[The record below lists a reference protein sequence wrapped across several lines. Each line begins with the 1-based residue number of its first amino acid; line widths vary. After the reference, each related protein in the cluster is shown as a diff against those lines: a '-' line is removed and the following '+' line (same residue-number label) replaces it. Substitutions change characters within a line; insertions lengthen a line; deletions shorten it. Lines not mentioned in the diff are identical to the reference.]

1 MNLYPLGLRIAGKR
15 VAVIGGGAVGTR
27 RAIGLLQAGAD
38 VVVISP
44 MVSAELKALAQTGQL
59 TVLEREFQA
68 GDLSGSGSTAVWLVH
83 TATGVAEVDAAVSA
97 DAEANRI
104 LCVNASEAEAST
116 AWVPAVTRFEGVTV
130 ASFGGGDPRRGM
142 AVRDV
147 IADLF
152 EKGELPVASHRNPE
166 AYRGSSSAQ
175 ALTNSNSGSAKAAG
189 SVALVGGGPG
199 DPGLITAKGLQLLK
213 AADVVVT
220 DRLGPNT
227 LLDELAPTALVINVG
242 KMPDHHP
249 VPQDEINQI
258 LVEQAK
264 AGKNVVRLKG
274 GDPYVLG
281 RGGEEL
287 AFCEANG
294 VAVQVVPGVT
304 SAISVPAA
312 VGIPVTHRGV
322 STGFTVVT
330 GHEALE
336 GIDDS
341 RDHTVILLMGV
352 SALKESA
359 AALALGKRG
368 AECPVAII
376 EDGYGPNQRVSFGTL
391 ETIAQ
396 VAMDRGVKSPAVIVV
411 GDVVLLSPDCNL
423 APLAPVELRGETE
436 LRK

>member
-27 RAIGLLQAGAD
+27 RAIGLLQAGAE

-44 MVSAELKALAQTGQL
+44 TVSAELKALAQTGQL

-68 GDLSGSGSTAVWLVH
+68 GDLSGTDAAASGSSAVWLVH
-83 TATGVAEVDAAVSA
+83 TATGVAEVDAAVTEE
-97 DAEANRI
+97 AEANRI
-104 LCVNASEAEAST
+104 LCVNASEAQAST
-116 AWVPAVTRFEGVTV
+116 AWVPAVARFDGVTV
-130 ASFGGGDPRRGM
+130 ASFGGGDPRRAM
-142 AVRDV
+142 AVRDA

-152 EKGELPVASHRNPE
+152 EKGELPLTLHRSSKPAESNGEVALH
-166 AYRGSSSAQ
+166 
-175 ALTNSNSGSAKAAG
+175 AG

-220 DRLGPNT
+220 DRLGPTT
-227 LLDELAPTALVINVG
+227 LLDQLAPTALVINVG

-258 LVEQAK
+258 LVDQAK
-264 AGKNVVRLKG
+264 AGKHVVRLKG

-287 AFCEANG
+287 VFCEANG
-294 VAVQVVPGVT
+294 VSVQVVPGVT

-336 GIDDS
+336 GIDGS

-352 SALKESA
+352 SALQQSA
-359 AALALGKRG
+359 ASLALGKRG
-368 AECPVAII
+368 AQCPVAII

-396 VAMDRGVKSPAVIVV
+396 VAIDRAVKSPAVIVV
-411 GDVVLLSPDCNL
+411 GNVVLLSPF
-423 APLAPVELRGETE
+423 APDELRAKSE
-436 LRK
+436 LGK

>member
-68 GDLSGSGSTAVWLVH
+68 GDLSGSGSSAVWLVH
-83 TATGVAEVDAAVSA
+83 SATGVAEVDAAVA
-97 DAEANRI
+97 AEAEANRI

-142 AVRDV
+142 AVRDA

-152 EKGELPVASHRNPE
+152 EKGELPTASQRNSE
-166 AYRGSSSAQ
+166 A
-175 ALTNSNSGSAKAAG
+175 NGSATSTVVAG

-220 DRLGPNT
+220 DRLGPTT

-258 LVEQAK
+258 LVDQAK

-294 VAVQVVPGVT
+294 VSVQVVPGVT

-322 STGFTVVT
+322 ATGFTVVT

-336 GIDDS
+336 GIDGS

-359 AALALGKRG
+359 AALAAGKRG
-368 AECPVAII
+368 AQCPVAII

-391 ETIAQ
+391 ETIPQ

-423 APLAPVELRGETE
+423 APFAPNASRGETE

>member
-59 TVLEREFQA
+59 TVLEREFKA
-68 GDLSGSGSTAVWLVH
+68 GDLSGSGSSAVWLVH
-83 TATGVAEVDAAVSA
+83 TATGVAEVDAVVAA
-97 DAEANRI
+97 EAEANRI
-104 LCVNASEAEAST
+104 LCVNASEAESST

-142 AVRDV
+142 AVRDA
-147 IADLF
+147 IAELF
-152 EKGELPVASHRNPE
+152 EKGELPTASQRNSE
-166 AYRGSSSAQ
+166 A
-175 ALTNSNSGSAKAAG
+175 NGSATSTVVAG

-220 DRLGPNT
+220 DRLGPTT

-258 LVEQAK
+258 LVDQAK

-294 VAVQVVPGVT
+294 VSAQVVPGVS

-322 STGFTVVT
+322 ATGFTVVT

-336 GIDDS
+336 GIDGS

-352 SALKESA
+352 SALKQSA
-359 AALALGKRG
+359 AALAAGKRG
-368 AECPVAII
+368 AQCPVAII

-396 VAMDRGVKSPAVIVV
+396 VAIDRGVKSPAVIVV

-423 APLAPVELRGETE
+423 APFVPNDIRGETE

>member
-1 MNLYPLGLRIAGKR
+1 MNIYPLGLRIAGKR

-59 TVLEREFQA
+59 TVLEREFES
-68 GDLSGSGSTAVWLVH
+68 GDLLSGDVGTGKVSNAFWLVH
-83 TATGVAEVDAAVSA
+83 TATGIAEVDAAVSA
-97 DAEANRI
+97 EAEANQVF
-104 LCVNASEAEAST
+104 CVNASEAQDSS
-116 AWVPAVTRFEGVTV
+116 AWVPGVSRFDGVTV
-130 ASFGGGDPRRGM
+130 ASFGGGDPKRAM
-142 AVRDV
+142 AVRDA
-147 IADLF
+147 IT
-152 EKGELPVASHRNPE
+152 ELMEQGQIPLDKFRQAQEPVAH
-166 AYRGSSSAQ
+166 G
-175 ALTNSNSGSAKAAG
+175 KAG

-220 DRLGPNT
+220 DRLGPT
-227 LLDELAPTALVINVG
+227 ALLEDLSPTALVINVG

-258 LVEQAK
+258 LVDQAK

-287 AFCEANG
+287 AFCQANG
-294 VAVQVVPGVT
+294 VEVQVVPGVT

-322 STGFTVVT
+322 ATGFTVVT

-336 GIDDS
+336 GIDGDS
-341 RDHTVILLMGV
+341 DHTVILLMGV

-359 AALALGKRG
+359 ASLANAKRG
-368 AECPVAII
+368 PQCPVAII
-376 EDGYGPNQRVSFGTL
+376 EDGFGPNQRVTFGTL
-391 ETIAQ
+391 QNIAQ
-396 VAMDRGVKSPAVIVV
+396 VAVERGVQSPAVIVV
-411 GDVVLLSPDCNL
+411 GNVVLLSPLCDL
-423 APLAPVELRGETE
+423 SRFAPQAVRGETE

>member
-59 TVLEREFQA
+59 SVLEREFQA
-68 GDLSGSGSTAVWLVH
+68 GDLTGPGSSAVWLVH
-83 TATGVAEVDAAVSA
+83 TATGVPEVDAAVSA
-97 DAEANRI
+97 EAEANRI
-104 LCVNASEAEAST
+104 LCVNASEAEIST

-142 AVRDV
+142 AVRDA
-147 IADLF
+147 IAELF
-152 EKGELPVASHRNPE
+152 EKGELPVASHRNAE
-166 AYRGSSSAQ
+166 SGHGTSDL
-175 ALTNSNSGSAKAAG
+175 ALKAG

-213 AADVVVT
+213 VANVVVT
-220 DRLGPNT
+220 DRLGPTT

-249 VPQDEINQI
+249 VPQEEINQI
-258 LVEQAK
+258 LVDQAN

-287 AFCEANG
+287 AFCQSNG
-294 VAVQVVPGVT
+294 VEVQVIPGVT

-322 STGFTVVT
+322 ATGFTVVT
-330 GHEALE
+330 GHEALV
-336 GIDDS
+336 GIDGS

-352 SALKESA
+352 SALSESA
-359 AALALGKRG
+359 AALASGKRG
-368 AECPVAII
+368 AGCPVAII
-376 EDGYGPNQRVSFGTL
+376 EDGYGPGQRVSFGTL
-391 ETIAQ
+391 ETIAE
-396 VAMDRGVKSPAVIVV
+396 VAADRGVKSPAVIVV
-411 GDVVLLSPDCNL
+411 GDVVLLSPF
-423 APLAPVELRGETE
+423 APQDIRGETE